1 MTEDANLALRFA
13 VAIALGML
21 LGLERERTK
30 GEEGGA
36 GVRTFALI
44 ALAGA
49 MAGYLDENLGLGW
62 LALAVFVAVA
72 ALLISL
78 YLITALRGDVGVTT
92 EVSALLAFLL
102 GVLCARGQLQ
112 IGAWVA
118 VAMAL
123 LLALKDWL
131 HRLARRIDTSDVEAT
146 LKFGIVTLIILPLVP
161 DQNYGP
167 EPLNVLNPYKVWLM
181 VVLIS
186 GLNFA
191 SYLLIKIVG
200 AEHGIGIAGVL
211 GGLVS
216 STAVTLGFSQR
227 SREPGEDASAL
238 ALGILLAWTVM
249 FFRVVIM
256 SAVIS
261 GRLGLRVALAM
272 GLLCAVSLGACY
284 WLWRRQKARER
295 GEVKAGHNPFE
306 LDEAI
311 KFGVLF
317 GVVVFVAKAAQVYLG
332 EAGLYLAAAIAGL
345 TDVDAI
351 TLAMA
356 NLAASDDQNLVVAAR
371 AIVIAALANTLV
383 KSGIAAGLGSP
394 ELRRVTLPVSGLLF
408 AAGGAAA
415 VLV

>member
-284 WLWRRQKARER
+284 WLWRRQEAKER

>member
-1 MTEDANLALRFA
+1 MEDPHLALRFA
-13 VAIALGML
+13 VAIGVGML

-30 GEEGGA
+30 GEEGGL

-49 MAGYLDENLGLGW
+49 LAGYLDNSLGLSEF
-62 LALAVFVAVA
+62 ALVLFVAVT
-72 ALLISL
+72 ALIVSL
-78 YLITALRGDVGVTT
+78 YLVTAWRGDTGVTT
-92 EVSALLAFLL
+92 EFSALLCFML
-102 GVLCARGQLQ
+102 GLLCARGQVQ
-112 IGAWVA
+112 FAAWVA

-123 LLALKDWL
+123 LLALKEWL
-131 HRLARRIDTSDVEAT
+131 HRLARRIEASDVEAT
-146 LKFGIVTLIILPLVP
+146 LKFAIVTLIILPLVP

-167 EPLNVLNPYKVWLM
+167 EPLNVLNPYKIWLM

-191 SYLLIKIVG
+191 SYLLIKTVG
-200 AEHGIGIAGVL
+200 AEHGIGIAGLL

-227 SREPGEDASAL
+227 SRQPGEDASAL
-238 ALGILLAWTVM
+238 ALGIMLAWTVM

-256 SAVIS
+256 SWLVS
-261 GRLGLRVALAM
+261 GPLGLRLAVAM

-284 WLWRRQKARER
+284 WLWRQRRQLER
-295 GEVKAGHNPFE
+295 GQVEAGHNPFE

-311 KFGVLF
+311 KFGLLF
-317 GVVVFVAKAAQVYLG
+317 GVVVFIAKAAQVYLG
-332 EAGLYLAAAIAGL
+332 EAGLYLAAGVAGL

-356 NLAASDDQNLVVAAR
+356 DLAKSDEQNITVAAR

-383 KSGIAAGLGSP
+383 KSGMAVSLGSP
-394 ELRRVTLPVSGLLF
+394 ELRRLTLPISGMLF
-408 AAGGAAA
+408 VAGIVAA
-415 VLV
+415 VLI

>member
-1 MTEDANLALRFA
+1 MDEPLALRFA
-13 VAIALGML
+13 VALGLGML
-21 LGLERERTK
+21 IGLERERTK
-30 GEEGGA
+30 GEAGGL

-49 MAGYLDENLGLGW
+49 LAGYLQERLGLDW
-62 LALAVFVAVA
+62 LALAIFVAIC
-72 ALLISL
+72 ALLICAYAL
-78 YLITALRGDVGVTT
+78 TAPHGDAGITT
-92 EVSALLAFLL
+92 EVSALLSFLL
-102 GVLCARGQLQ
+102 GLLCAHGELQ
-112 IGAWVA
+112 IAAWVA

-123 LLALKDWL
+123 MLALKDWL
-131 HRLARRIDTSDVEAT
+131 HRLARRIDASDVEAT
-146 LKFGIVTLIILPLVP
+146 LKFAIVTLIVLPLVP
-161 DQNYGP
+161 DHNYGP
-167 EPLNVLNPYKVWLM
+167 APLDVLNPYKVWLM

-200 AEHGIGIAGVL
+200 PEHGIGIAGLL
-211 GGLVS
+211 GGLAS

-227 SREPGEDASAL
+227 SRQQGEDASAL

-256 SAVIS
+256 TWVIS
-261 GRLGLRVALAM
+261 GPLGSRLAM
-272 GLLCAVSLGACY
+272 AMGALCAVSLGACY
-284 WLWRRQKARER
+284 WLWRRRRAEER
-295 GEVKAGHNPFE
+295 GEVKPGSNPFE

-311 KFGVLF
+311 KFGLLF

-332 EAGLYLAAAIAGL
+332 EAGLYLAAGIAGL

-356 NLAASDDQNLVVAAR
+356 DLARNDPQNLNVAAR

-383 KSGIAAGLGSP
+383 KSGLAAGLGSP
-394 ELRRVTLPVSGLLF
+394 ELRRLTLPVSGLLF
-408 AAGGAAA
+408 VAGALAAA
-415 VLV
+415 LM

>member
-1 MTEDANLALRFA
+1 MDDPLALRFA
-13 VAIALGML
+13 VALGL
-21 LGLERERTK
+21 GILIGLERERAK

-49 MAGYLDENLGLGW
+49 IAGYLDRNLGLGW
-62 LALAVFVAVA
+62 LALAIFVAVG

-78 YLITALRGDVGVTT
+78 YVLTSLRGDTGITT

-102 GVLCARGQLQ
+102 GLLCAHGQLQ
-112 IGAWVA
+112 VAAWVA

-123 LLALKDWL
+123 MLALKDWL

-146 LKFGIVTLIILPLVP
+146 LKFAIVTLIILPLVP

-167 EPLNVLNPYKVWLM
+167 APLDVLNPYKVWLM

-186 GLNFA
+186 GLNFM

-200 AEHGIGIAGVL
+200 AEHGIGIAGLL
-211 GGLVS
+211 GGLAS

-227 SREPGEDASAL
+227 SRQPGADASAL

-249 FFRVVIM
+249 FFRVVVM
-256 SAVIS
+256 TGLIS
-261 GRLGLRVALAM
+261 GQLGLRLAVAM
-272 GLLCAVSLGACY
+272 GALCVVSLGACY
-284 WLWRRQKARER
+284 WLWRRRRAQER
-295 GEVKAGHNPFE
+295 GEVKPGQNPFE

-311 KFGVLF
+311 KFGLLF
-317 GVVVFVAKAAQVYLG
+317 GIVVFVAKAAQVYLG
-332 EAGLYLAAAIAGL
+332 EAGLYLAAGIAGL
-345 TDVDAI
+345 SDVDAI

-356 NLAASDDQNLVVAAR
+356 DLARNDAQNLNVAAR

-383 KSGIAAGLGSP
+383 KSGLAAGLGSP
-394 ELRRVTLPVSGLLF
+394 ELRRLTLPISGMLF
-408 AAGGAAA
+408 VAGAIAAA
-415 VLV
+415 LI